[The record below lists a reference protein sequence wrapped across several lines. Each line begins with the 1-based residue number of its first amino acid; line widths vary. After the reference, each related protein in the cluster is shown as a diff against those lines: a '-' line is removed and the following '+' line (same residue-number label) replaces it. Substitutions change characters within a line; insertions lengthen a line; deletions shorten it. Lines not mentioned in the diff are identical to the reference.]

1 MAEQGTAVLVRGGR
15 LPAGPFRLG
24 GGAAL
29 AAEAE
34 PLFASIGRD
43 APGLAVSAAEWQLLR
58 VAGADPAA
66 SPWDLCHALL
76 AEGFGF
82 AGAPAV
88 EFAEPDLAQSWRFG
102 ADPALAMRAAAV
114 CPDKGAPQN
123 PRYPRGT
130 QSGAFPDW
138 YQDEDHAQF
147 RLIPSIFDPSAAP
160 RVRIAH
166 LDTGYDPAHE
176 SRPAFVSREHQRSF
190 VAGDDPTSAADT
202 TSGLLTQLGHGAGT
216 IGILAGPAIGA
227 APFAEVIPLRVA
239 DRVVLFRT
247 SAIARALD
255 HVHALS
261 GTEASFVHAVT
272 ISMGGIASQAWA
284 EAVNALYERGVF
296 IAAAAGNNFGG
307 LPTRHIVFPARFRRV
322 TAACGTM
329 ADHSPYADLG
339 LARMA
344 GNYGPPAK
352 MATTIAACTPNLPW
366 PRHGCARVIDGDGG
380 GTSAATPQVAAAAA
394 LWIQHHHAAWRTY
407 PERWMRV
414 EAVRKALFA
423 TAAPGDRDRLGHGR
437 LRAADALR
445 QAPAA
450 ADALRREPPD
460 EASFPVLR
468 VLTGLGLNA
477 EPTPR
482 ERMLELEALQLSQ
495 SAAIEALLPEGPEVA
510 PGSAAGR
517 RRLTEALADHPRASA
532 ALRAA
537 LGAAAGRGVRVGAL
551 PAAAEGEAVA
561 AARLAHATAPP
572 LPEPSCRHLRVF
584 ALDPS
589 LAARLETLGLNE
601 TTLEIPWERVE
612 PGPVGASLEV
622 VDIDPASGAAYAPV
636 DLDDP
641 ALIAAHGLAPSEA
654 DPRFH
659 QQMVYAVAMRTI
671 GAFERALG
679 RPVLWAPHVDRDA
692 GGRLREHFVAR
703 LRIYPHALRAANAYY
718 SPERKALL
726 FGYFRARAGAGAEHV
741 PDGIVFTCLSHDVI
755 AHETAHALLD
765 GVHRRFREPTNP
777 DVLAFH
783 EAFADIVALFQHFG
797 IAAALE
803 AEIAR
808 TRGDLGRENLLGA
821 LARQFGRAVGGHGA
835 LRDFIGET
843 IERDGETV
851 WVPRPP
857 RPTDYAASRQPH
869 ARGAVLVAAVFDA
882 FRQIYHRRAEVLVRL
897 ASGGS
902 GVLPEGALPEVL
914 VRALAE
920 EAAKAARHVLG
931 MCIRALDYCPPVDIT
946 FGEYLRALV
955 TADRDMAPADPL
967 GYRTALVSAFRARG
981 IQPEGV
987 GLVAAESLLWEPPEL
1002 QPTSLAGTL
1011 RALARAAGP
1020 GTDRRRLWERSRRQA
1035 RLLKRWLDAPD
1046 RLRDEE
1052 RALFGL
1058 RREPG
1063 PLAVAGR
1070 AGRLQPIEVHA
1081 VRHALRVG
1089 PDGETRRDLVVE
1101 ATQSWVPDDAPQLRL
1116 RGGCTLLIDTG
1127 TAELRYCIRKT
1138 VAHPRRTAEQI
1149 AFAAEAAAHAAEDPY
1164 GLDRP
1169 GREPFAVL
1177 HAHGPGE

>member
-58 VAGADPAA
+58 VAGAAPAA

-114 CPDKGAPQN
+114 CPDKGAPQD

-130 QSGAFPDW
+130 QAGAFPDW

-190 VAGDDPTSAADT
+190 VAGDDPTSATDT

-261 GTEASFVHAVT
+261 GTEANFVHAVT

-296 IAAAAGNNFGG
+296 IVAAAGNNFGG

-537 LGAAAGRGVRVGAL
+537 LGAAAGRGVRVGA
-551 PAAAEGEAVA
+551 
-561 AARLAHATAPP
+561 
-572 LPEPSCRHLRVF
+572 
-584 ALDPS
+584 
-589 LAARLETLGLNE
+589 
-601 TTLEIPWERVE
+601 
-612 PGPVGASLEV
+612 
-622 VDIDPASGAAYAPV
+622 
-636 DLDDP
+636 
-641 ALIAAHGLAPSEA
+641 
-654 DPRFH
+654 
-659 QQMVYAVAMRTI
+659 
-671 GAFERALG
+671 
-679 RPVLWAPHVDRDA
+679 
-692 GGRLREHFVAR
+692 
-703 LRIYPHALRAANAYY
+703 
-718 SPERKALL
+718 
-726 FGYFRARAGAGAEHV
+726 
-741 PDGIVFTCLSHDVI
+741 
-755 AHETAHALLD
+755 
-765 GVHRRFREPTNP
+765 
-777 DVLAFH
+777 
-783 EAFADIVALFQHFG
+783 
-797 IAAALE
+797 
-803 AEIAR
+803 
-808 TRGDLGRENLLGA
+808 
-821 LARQFGRAVGGHGA
+821 
-835 LRDFIGET
+835 
-843 IERDGETV
+843 
-851 WVPRPP
+851 
-857 RPTDYAASRQPH
+857 
-869 ARGAVLVAAVFDA
+869 
-882 FRQIYHRRAEVLVRL
+882 
-897 ASGGS
+897 
-902 GVLPEGALPEVL
+902 
-914 VRALAE
+914 
-920 EAAKAARHVLG
+920 
-931 MCIRALDYCPPVDIT
+931 
-946 FGEYLRALV
+946 
-955 TADRDMAPADPL
+955 
-967 GYRTALVSAFRARG
+967 
-981 IQPEGV
+981 
-987 GLVAAESLLWEPPEL
+987 
-1002 QPTSLAGTL
+1002 
-1011 RALARAAGP
+1011 
-1020 GTDRRRLWERSRRQA
+1020 
-1035 RLLKRWLDAPD
+1035 
-1046 RLRDEE
+1046 
-1052 RALFGL
+1052 
-1058 RREPG
+1058 
-1063 PLAVAGR
+1063 
-1070 AGRLQPIEVHA
+1070 
-1081 VRHALRVG
+1081 
-1089 PDGETRRDLVVE
+1089 
-1101 ATQSWVPDDAPQLRL
+1101 
-1116 RGGCTLLIDTG
+1116 
-1127 TAELRYCIRKT
+1127 
-1138 VAHPRRTAEQI
+1138 
-1149 AFAAEAAAHAAEDPY
+1149 
-1164 GLDRP
+1164 
-1169 GREPFAVL
+1169 
-1177 HAHGPGE
+1177 